1 MAKTL
6 SYKIVL
12 FNARGKRVKSTH
24 LAKAH
29 FIEIYYGKR
38 KILAKTKLPKVY
50 FSRKKKVVHK
60 KKYLKSLIEK
70 IEKKRLKAI
79 EKRRKTIR
87 RKKRKI
93 EAKKRKRAVRRYR
106 KKRIEKAK
114 QRAKKIRSTKRQ
126 KEIIEEIKSEEI
138 ELEDIEIIPPKKET
152 ESEKVVI
159 PIEYDDYTKEYKEYS
174 LFSKKQGKELFYK
187 AVSINEKDPIAVTK
201 ENIHEAMKE
210 MRERYF
216 PHFVEYI
223 KSQGDWAIVI
233 PKFEI
238 DFNIN
243 PDMEL
248 SFKKDQR
255 LDKNNLGISIE
266 RTETDVAHAK
276 EVFELLLEQF
286 FSVLTGRTNRATRC
300 GGDYLARSQNNVIYV
315 TGFTTESS
323 DITTE

>member
-1 MAKTL
+1 MAKAL

-12 FNARGKRVKSTH
+12 FNERSKRIKSTH

-29 FIEIYYGKR
+29 YIEIYYGKR
-38 KILAKTKLPKVY
+38 KILAKTLLPKIY
-50 FSRKKKVVHK
+50 FKQKKKVVHK
-60 KKYLKSLIEK
+60 KKYLRTLIEK

-93 EAKKRKRAVRRYR
+93 ESKKRKRSVRYYR
-106 KKRIEKAK
+106 KRRAEKAK
-114 QRAKKIRSTKRQ
+114 ENAKKVRPTKRQ
-126 KEIIEEIKSEEI
+126 KILQEEIQAEEI
-138 ELEDIEIIPPKKET
+138 EPEDIEIIPPKKET

-159 PIEYDDYTKEYKEYS
+159 PIEYDDYTKEYKEFS

-201 ENIHEAMKE
+201 ENIHQAMKE

-223 KSQGDWAIVI
+223 KSQGEWAVVI

-243 PDMEL
+243 PEMEL
-248 SFKKDQR
+248 DFKKDQR

-286 FSVLTGRTNRATRC
+286 FSVLTGRTNRGTKS

-323 DITTE
+323 DITF